1 MYEIGL
7 DLQESSCIH
16 SAGDS
21 KAIELLHS
29 GYSGGDGF
37 RRAECLSPNIARRKI
52 PILLEP
58 CLRENECHISTH
70 AAVLQHLFIIVMNQ
84 TQQRTGI
91 VQTHIKSF
99 SGKHHLCQSMN

>member
-37 RRAECLSPNIARRKI
+37 RRGGVPEPEHRQEEDTHTAGAMPEREWIVTLAHMQLSYNTS
-52 PILLEP
+52 LSL
-58 CLRENECHISTH
+58 
-70 AAVLQHLFIIVMNQ
+70 
-84 TQQRTGI
+84 
-91 VQTHIKSF
+91 
-99 SGKHHLCQSMN
+99 